1 MICLAQLASGWKFN
15 LPAGTAWL
23 SRPGSECSTGEDH
36 DLSAGF
42 PLSTYCKT
50 KSLTLETIEEHLF
63 TQLNSVSPTGP
74 RLQPA
79 DQA

>member
-1 MICLAQLASGWKFN
+1 MICLAQLASGRKFN

-42 PLSTYCKT
+42 PLKHILQNKVLDTGNNRGTSLYSAELCLTYWTKT
-50 KSLTLETIEEHLF
+50 
-63 TQLNSVSPTGP
+63 
-74 RLQPA
+74 A
-79 DQA
+79 AC